1 MANFSRLGGCRATR
15 REHRIKRKSGDKQV
29 SNLTVTRSFLLHSR
43 QFSLAGRRAAGSAL
57 ALLYA
62 AACCLFL
69 FFAARCKATTSE
81 WVGGANYAGIDYGN
95 NIVSHELQRMPPP
108 PPSFN
113 LIFNLTGGNE
123 ALALDALSRMILVT
137 IISVRAL
144 CSGGNILA

>member
-1 MANFSRLGGCRATR
+1 LQSDAQRAQDKAQKWRQTSIKLNSRSLFSLA
-15 REHRIKRKSGDKQV
+15 Q
-29 SNLTVTRSFLLHSR
+29 HSR

-69 FFAARCKATTSE
+69 FFATRCKATTSE

-108 PPSFN
+108 PSFN

-123 ALALDALSRMILVT
+123 ALGALDALAHMILVT